1 MNCGVT
7 SNQYDKVMGTFREL
21 LDLGADGLWLSFD
34 DKGPGDDPVAL
45 TKQVLELGRE
55 RQISGQRIAITPP
68 KGSYQRIVTEFNR
81 KIMAVPGMEQALW
94 FWTGVPSTLALED
107 ARSIGIKVRPS
118 WWHNWPRLD
127 TPQILQRRAAPVAG
141 LERAG
146 LRHARRGRGFC
157 RGRDA
162 LGRECVRPALH
173 CTRHQLVGMEPAGAR
188 LERAAPAAVLD
199 CVRRRTRSRRR

>member
-1 MNCGVT
+1 MNCGVA

-45 TKQVLELGRE
+45 TKRVLELGRE

-68 KGSYQRIVTEFNR
+68 KGSYQRIVTDFNR

-107 ARSIGIKVRPS
+107 ARSIGIKVKPS
-118 WWHNWPRLD
+118 WWHNWPRLE
-127 TPQILQRRAAPVAG
+127 TPQTYTGVPPLSLGWSEPDYGTLAAGGDFVEAVMPWGGNAFGQHYIAPVIDWWG
-141 LERAG
+141 WNPQG
-146 LRHARRGRGFC
+146 H
-157 RGRDA
+157 DWNA
-162 LGRECVRPALH
+162 L
-173 CTRHQLVGMEPAGAR
+173 
-188 LERAAPAAVLD
+188 
-199 CVRRRTRSRRR
+199 RRRMFSIVFGRTRWRRR